1 MTFLINIAIYL
12 SFQTSRE
19 QVVRYTMHDLVHDLA
34 RLTMDDKLIDFNAQQ
49 RNTRGQKYCRY
60 SLLKNY
66 DQTIKL
72 ASILPSKI
80 SALRFSDSGE
90 LHIQSGAFSF
100 ANCLRILD
108 FSECSGILLPAS
120 IGKLKQLRC
129 LIAPRMQ
136 NETLPMCIT
145 ELSKLQYLNLN

>member
-1 MTFLINIAIYL
+1 LTFLINIAIYL
-12 SFQTSRE
+12 SFQTSQE

-34 RLTMDDKLIDFNAQQ
+34 RWTMDDKLIDFNAQQ

-80 SALRFSDSGE
+80 RALRFSDSGE
-90 LHIQSGAFSF
+90 LHIQSGALSF

-120 IGKLKQLRC
+120 IGKL
-129 LIAPRMQ
+129 
-136 NETLPMCIT
+136 T
-145 ELSKLQYLNLN
+145 EVSYCSKNAK

>member
-1 MTFLINIAIYL
+1 M
-12 SFQTSRE
+12 
-19 QVVRYTMHDLVHDLA
+19 VRYTMHDLVHDLA

-80 SALRFSDSGE
+80 RALRFSDSGE

-108 FSECSGILLPAS
+108 FS
-120 IGKLKQLRC
+120 
-129 LIAPRMQ
+129 
-136 NETLPMCIT
+136 
-145 ELSKLQYLNLN
+145 